1 MLFASPNSD
10 DIEMLTR
17 SPNLIPL
24 ASKSARKLMLEKDGS
39 YIRYIRAPSLQEQAI
54 AVRDNPYNIQY
65 INKPDLSIALSVV
78 EQKSSAIKY
87 ITEPTEEMYDMVF
100 NDAIESLK
108 CIKTLSRFKLLYKV
122 AKALFSK
129 STES

>member
-54 AVRDNPYNIQY
+54 AVRDNPDNIQY
-65 INKPDLSIALSVV
+65 INKPDLSIAFSVI
-78 EQKSSAIKY
+78 EHKSSAIKY
-87 ITEPTEEMYDMVF
+87 IAEPTEEMYDMVF
-100 NDAIESLK
+100 NTAIESLK